1 MKFLKHFSS
10 VQDSIASPTSPGVIS
25 SPKMSED
32 EEEVLEV
39 GDWMTPTVGK
49 GWFMG
54 KDGFLLGL
62 LITRNVYVCDCR
74 AFSKKTP
81 WSRPNMLPMSTE
93 ALQKK
98 DVSLRYI
105 CQKAPKNIWASQ
117 NVTATPGLLRSDQPH
132 SGIQTSYSEIPGSN
146 EDVFIVLAW
155 VMGEQLWPQTSW
167 ILLNFALFWWG
178 NGESLS
184 HRNKNI

>member
-74 AFSKKTP
+74 AFSTKNQHDQGQICCLWALKLYKK
-81 WSRPNMLPMSTE
+81 RM
-93 ALQKK
+93 
-98 DVSLRYI
+98 
-105 CQKAPKNIWASQ
+105 
-117 NVTATPGLLRSDQPH
+117 
-132 SGIQTSYSEIPGSN
+132 
-146 EDVFIVLAW
+146 
-155 VMGEQLWPQTSW
+155 
-167 ILLNFALFWWG
+167 
-178 NGESLS
+178 
-184 HRNKNI
+184 